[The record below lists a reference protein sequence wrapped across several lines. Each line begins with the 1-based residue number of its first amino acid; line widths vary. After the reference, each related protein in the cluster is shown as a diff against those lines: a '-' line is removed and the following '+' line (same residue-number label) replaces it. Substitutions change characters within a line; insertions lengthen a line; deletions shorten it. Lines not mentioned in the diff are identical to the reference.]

1 MEECF
6 LPTLQWQ
13 TPKKYRDNVIVE
25 YPNNIGFLSTMKSSA
40 AYLRFLNLTKS
51 IEALPAA
58 PGLDLIEREVLSAL
72 ALRWNKNQP
81 ILIADAISLKEI
93 ASQATLHGRLKQ
105 LKKKGLVKI
114 IPDSSDGRR
123 KYIEPTQKSRN
134 YFDQMAKCVVR
145 AAKA

>member
-1 MEECF
+1 
-6 LPTLQWQ
+6 
-13 TPKKYRDNVIVE
+13 
-25 YPNNIGFLSTMKSSA
+25 MKSSA

-58 PGLDLIEREVLSAL
+58 PSLDLIEREVLSAL

-81 ILIADAISLKEI
+81 TLIADAISLKEI

-105 LKKKGLVKI
+105 LKKKGMVKI
-114 IPDSSDGRR
+114 VPDSSDGRR
-123 KYIEPTQKSRN
+123 KYIEPTQKACN
-134 YFDQMAKCVVR
+134 YFDQMAKCIIK

>member
-1 MEECF
+1 
-6 LPTLQWQ
+6 
-13 TPKKYRDNVIVE
+13 
-25 YPNNIGFLSTMKSSA
+25 MKSSA

-58 PGLDLIEREVLSAL
+58 PSLDLIEREVLSAL
-72 ALRWNKNQP
+72 ALNKNQP

-105 LKKKGLVKI
+105 LKKKGMVKI
-114 IPDSSDGRR
+114 VPDSSDGRR
-123 KYIEPTQKSRN
+123 KYIEPTQKACN
-134 YFDQMAKCVVR
+134 YFDQMAKCIIK

>member
-1 MEECF
+1 
-6 LPTLQWQ
+6 
-13 TPKKYRDNVIVE
+13 
-25 YPNNIGFLSTMKSSA
+25 MKSSA

-58 PGLDLIEREVLSAL
+58 PSLDLIEREVLSAL

-105 LKKKGLVKI
+105 LKKNGMVKI
-114 IPDSSDGRR
+114 VPDSSDGRR
-123 KYIEPTQKSRN
+123 KYIEPTQQACN
-134 YFDQMAKCVVR
+134 YFDQMAKCIIK